1 MTPQERA
8 LITLLLDRLNKTEG
22 HSKDPEAETLIREA
36 AVGWPDVP
44 YSLVQTVL
52 IQDLS
57 LHSAQSRI
65 SDLEMQLTE
74 VKRASSAPPSFL
86 GSPSFLGAVFG
97 RDDHS
102 GGVRMR
108 NVPPADP
115 GTGLPVPATPQP
127 GSLER
132 GSAVRSASGAPLMGG
147 GFLRSAAVTAAGIAG
162 GALLLEGIPSMF
174 GQQDAA
180 SITVNRAR
188 MPGLGETVLNNHY
201 GADTG
206 ASDGESTDEHAG
218 PGDAVEQARLAGVRV
233 PGDRDGR
240 HGVAAAVGA
249 LRLTGG
255 LHAGDDRSPHLGR
268 AAATAP
274 GRGMRHETNRRSCF
288 AHPGGDA
295 GSHRSERPCRH

>member
-1 MTPQERA
+1 
-8 LITLLLDRLNKTEG
+8 
-22 HSKDPEAETLIREA
+22 
-36 AVGWPDVP
+36 VP

-57 LHSAQSRI
+57 LHDAQNRI

-115 GTGLPVPATPQP
+115 GAGLPVPATPQP

-162 GALLLEGIPSMF
+162 GALLLDGIPSMF

-201 GADTG
+201 GAETG
-206 ASDGESTDEHAG
+206 SLGADRLTSTPAPDLVRSFPARTSPATQDKISAAIMRVDDDQTPAVSGRVAGES
-218 PGDAVEQARLAGVRV
+218 
-233 PGDRDGR
+233 
-240 HGVAAAVGA
+240 
-249 LRLTGG
+249 
-255 LHAGDDRSPHLGR
+255 
-268 AAATAP
+268 
-274 GRGMRHETNRRSCF
+274 
-288 AHPGGDA
+288 
-295 GSHRSERPCRH
+295 